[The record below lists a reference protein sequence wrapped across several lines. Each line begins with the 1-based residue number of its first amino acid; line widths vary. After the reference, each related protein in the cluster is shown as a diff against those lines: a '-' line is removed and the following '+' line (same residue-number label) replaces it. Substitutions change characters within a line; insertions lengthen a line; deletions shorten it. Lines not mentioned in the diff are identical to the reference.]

1 MIMPASAPEEGD
13 WEWDETL
20 YLGSAAYYAKGRVPY
35 QPELLQALAAE
46 LGLDGTG
53 RLLDC
58 GCGPG
63 SLTLLLAPQVAEA
76 VGIDADPAMIAEARL
91 RAERAGIGNVSW
103 RQLRAEEL
111 PSGLGEFRVVTF
123 AQSFHW
129 VDQRVVA
136 RAVRGML
143 GTNGVCVHVFAT
155 THEGEPGDDELPR
168 PRPPRARIAGLIEEY
183 LGPVRRAGQGVLPYG
198 PPAYGAGAM
207 RAAGF
212 TGPGRVEVG
221 QGTVHLR
228 TEDEIVASVFSLSG
242 AAPHLF
248 GDRAADFERDLRAV
262 LLATAP
268 DGQFA
273 ERMRGTA
280 FEVWRPPAG

>member
-1 MIMPASAPEEGD
+1 MSVTAPQAGG

-20 YLGSAAYYAKGRVPY
+20 YRGSARYYAKGRVAYP
-35 QPELLQALAAE
+35 PDLVQALATE

-63 SLTLLLAPQVAEA
+63 SLTLPLAPLVAEA
-76 VGIDADPAMIAEARL
+76 VGIDADPGMIAEAGL
-91 RAERAGIGNVSW
+91 AADRAGVGNVSW
-103 RQLRAEEL
+103 HRLRAEEL
-111 PSGLGEFRVVTF
+111 PAGLGQFRAVTF

-136 RAVRGML
+136 SAVRGML
-143 GTNGVCVHVFAT
+143 TAGGACVHVFAT
-155 THEGEPGDDELPR
+155 THEGEPGSDELPR
-168 PRPPRARIAGLIEEY
+168 PRPPRSQIADLIEDY
-183 LGPVRRAGQGVLPYG
+183 LGPVRRAGRGTLPYG
-198 PPAYGAGAM
+198 PPAYGAGKM

-212 TGPGRVEVG
+212 AGPERIEVG
-221 QGTVHLR
+221 EGAVRLR

-242 AAPHLF
+242 ATPHLF
-248 GDRAADFERDLRAV
+248 GARAAEFERDLRA
-262 LLATAP
+262 LLRATAP

-273 ERMRGTA
+273 ERMRDSA
-280 FEVWRPPAG
+280 FEVWRPSTG